1 MHCCCPAGLSKTP
14 MLICLSGRCASGNIS
29 TTFPAKTLCMI
40 MNRLRS
46 RGLAWR
52 SFQYNLISWIQ
63 TVEKPASATFKALRL
78 QASWSGFE
86 DLRAESEPAGGGQ
99 GWWIWLTFYCSNASF
114 FLFRVDLVD
123 LHRFGHG
130 LSRSFFIATKSI
142 RFVFGAARQAERS
155 LFMAGIGRI
164 RSLRCH
170 AKCSI

>member
-1 MHCCCPAGLSKTP
+1 

-130 LSRSFFIATKSI
+130 LSRSFLLQPSRYDLFLGLLVKQNVVYLWPELAEFARSDAT
-142 RFVFGAARQAERS
+142 RNAQFNS
-155 LFMAGIGRI
+155 L
-164 RSLRCH
+164 
-170 AKCSI
+170 